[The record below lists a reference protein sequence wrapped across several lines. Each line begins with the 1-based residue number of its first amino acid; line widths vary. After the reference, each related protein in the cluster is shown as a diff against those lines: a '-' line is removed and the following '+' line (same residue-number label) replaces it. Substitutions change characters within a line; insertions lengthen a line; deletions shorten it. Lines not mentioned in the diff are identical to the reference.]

1 MRKFALIL
9 ILMVSLLAGLKLVMA
24 EHCPNCVINWCRTTY
39 PTYGDGDGDGMNDE
53 YEMELARQFKPTLY
67 YDDANIG
74 TVYFTC
80 ITGKMKTFK
89 RKRC

>member
-1 MRKFALIL
+1 VTLLISFFCISRL
-9 ILMVSLLAGLKLVMA
+9 SMA
-24 EHCPNCVINWCRTTY
+24 EHCPNCIVNWCRTTY
-39 PTYGDGDGDGMNDE
+39 PTYGDYDGDGINDD
-53 YEMELARQFKPTLY
+53 YEMEFAIKFKPTLY
-67 YDDANIG
+67 YDETNIG